1 MKILGD
7 GPVGKLT
14 DETEAVDKSTD

>member
-14 DETEAVDKSTD
+14 DETEAADKSTD